1 MTTVTTV
8 TTGFWSFWLCQ
19 LIDLSEDWTSC
30 IIQVILGGGA
40 KGKDDPRER
49 TAKQTYFFWFLGA
62 SLGAPDK
69 PNNFVYN
76 FIIFFKTSILCQGQG
91 AAFDG

>member
-1 MTTVTTV
+1 MTTV